1 MRLRRVKEQTRL
13 RNEQMRHD
21 LGEKRRLKKEIEDWL
36 EEKVTTEFQLETG
49 RTRLRAVGDEM
60 GTN

>member
-1 MRLRRVKEQTRL
+1 
-13 RNEQMRHD
+13 MRHD